1 MADLDWSQC
10 PAVESIPGKLS
21 GAWVFRD
28 TRMKVWLILLL
39 VAGAGFGQT
48 PTKKAPAKKA
58 AAAKKEEA
66 APSKWPV
73 ETLTVEGNHSYTRE
87 QVLGV
92 AGLKVGQMAGKAEF
106 EAARDRLTATGMF
119 ETVGYKFEP
128 GANKKGFVASFQVT
142 EAEPAYAVRFEGLGV
157 PDGEIEGALR
167 AKDSLYSPAKLPA
180 TKLVIDRYTNWIQE
194 FLAGKGLTEKIEG
207 KVTPLGGEQFAIVFR
222 PARNLPAV
230 AQVTFQGNQVVTQG
244 VLREAVHGMAIGS
257 PYSESGFR
265 ELLNSTVRPVYE
277 QRGRV
282 RVAFPEVRAE
292 PVSDVEGVHVFV
304 KIDEGQSYELGKVE
318 IAGPSPVDGAVLIK
332 AGDFKTGDVANFERV
347 NEGLEKIRKAV
358 RRAGYLDA
366 KVTSERGID
375 DAKKAVDVAVHIE
388 AGAKYT
394 MGKLTIVGLDLNG
407 EAEITRI
414 WTLKAGKTLNPEY
427 PDYFLNRI
435 KEEGLFEGLGATKA
449 DLKVD
454 EKQHTADVTLTFTG
468 EDPTKQPAR
477 RGGRGGR
484 GGWRLAGRQGV
495 FR

>member
-1 MADLDWSQC
+1 MLLDAETRRRGGSGDHRTLARGRGVILEGGRAAMADLDWSQC
-10 PAVESIPGKLS
+10 PAVESIPGKLN

-39 VAGAGFGQT
+39 VTGAGFGQT
-48 PTKKAPAKKA
+48 PTKRAPAKKA

-73 ETLTVEGNHSYTRE
+73 ETLTVEGNHNYTRE

-119 ETVGYKFEP
+119 ETVGDKFETVGYKFEP

-142 EAEPAYAVRFEGLGV
+142 EVEPAYAVRFEELGV

-257 PYSESGFR
+257 PYSEKGFR
-265 ELLNSTVRPVYE
+265 ELLNNTVRPVYE

-282 RVAFPEVRAE
+282 RLAFRGVRAE

-332 AGDFKTGDVANFERV
+332 AGDFKTGDVANFE
-347 NEGLEKIRKAV
+347 
-358 RRAGYLDA
+358 
-366 KVTSERGID
+366 
-375 DAKKAVDVAVHIE
+375 
-388 AGAKYT
+388 
-394 MGKLTIVGLDLNG
+394 
-407 EAEITRI
+407 
-414 WTLKAGKTLNPEY
+414 
-427 PDYFLNRI
+427 
-435 KEEGLFEGLGATKA
+435 
-449 DLKVD
+449 
-454 EKQHTADVTLTFTG
+454 
-468 EDPTKQPAR
+468 
-477 RGGRGGR
+477 
-484 GGWRLAGRQGV
+484 LAQ
-495 FR
+495 